1 MAEKIATREAYG
13 KALVEMG
20 AKYEN
25 LVVLDADL
33 AAATK
38 TGMFKKA
45 YPDRFIDCGIAENN
59 MIGVAAGLAASGYT
73 VFVSSFAMFASGRA
87 FEQIR
92 NTAAYPNLNVKICAS
107 HAGITV
113 GADGATHQCLEDIGI
128 MRTIPHMT
136 VINPA
141 DAVEAR
147 LAILAAAKHNGPVY
161 MRFGR
166 SAVPVVFD
174 ADTYKFDI
182 GKGVQLVEG
191 SDVTL
196 VATGI
201 TVEMALEASEILKSR
216 GISARVINMA
226 TIKPIDREILVKA
239 SRETGVIVTS
249 EEHNI
254 IGGLGSAVCEA
265 LCEEAPCIVERV
277 GIRDSF
283 GRSGSVNDLLK
294 YYKLT
299 AEEIVSR
306 AEIALK
312 RAGKR

>member
-1 MAEKIATREAYG
+1 
-13 KALVEMG
+13 
-20 AKYEN
+20 
-25 LVVLDADL
+25 
-33 AAATK
+33 
-38 TGMFKKA
+38 
-45 YPDRFIDCGIAENN
+45 
-59 MIGVAAGLAASGYT
+59 
-73 VFVSSFAMFASGRA
+73 
-87 FEQIR
+87 
-92 NTAAYPNLNVKICAS
+92 
-107 HAGITV
+107 
-113 GADGATHQCLEDIGI
+113 

>member
-1 MAEKIATREAYG
+1 M
-13 KALVEMG
+13 
-20 AKYEN
+20 
-25 LVVLDADL
+25 
-33 AAATK
+33 
-38 TGMFKKA
+38 
-45 YPDRFIDCGIAENN
+45 
-59 MIGVAAGLAASGYT
+59 
-73 VFVSSFAMFASGRA
+73 
-87 FEQIR
+87 
-92 NTAAYPNLNVKICAS
+92 
-107 HAGITV
+107 
-113 GADGATHQCLEDIGI
+113 
-128 MRTIPHMT
+128 
-136 VINPA
+136 
-141 DAVEAR
+141 
-147 LAILAAAKHNGPVY
+147 
-161 MRFGR
+161 
-166 SAVPVVFD
+166 
-174 ADTYKFDI
+174 
-182 GKGVQLVEG
+182 
-191 SDVTL
+191 TL

-201 TVEMALEASEILKSR
+201 TVEMALEASEILKNR

>member
-1 MAEKIATREAYG
+1 
-13 KALVEMG
+13 
-20 AKYEN
+20 
-25 LVVLDADL
+25 
-33 AAATK
+33 
-38 TGMFKKA
+38 
-45 YPDRFIDCGIAENN
+45 
-59 MIGVAAGLAASGYT
+59 
-73 VFVSSFAMFASGRA
+73 
-87 FEQIR
+87 
-92 NTAAYPNLNVKICAS
+92 
-107 HAGITV
+107 
-113 GADGATHQCLEDIGI
+113 
-128 MRTIPHMT
+128 
-136 VINPA
+136 
-141 DAVEAR
+141 
-147 LAILAAAKHNGPVY
+147 

-265 LCEEAPCIVERV
+265 LCEEAPCIV
-277 GIRDSF
+277 
-283 GRSGSVNDLLK
+283 
-294 YYKLT
+294 
-299 AEEIVSR
+299 
-306 AEIALK
+306 
-312 RAGKR
+312 